1 MLSLDDLRFFS
12 AVASA
17 KSLAATARALDVT
30 PPAVSQRLAGLERKM
45 GVRLIERE
53 RNGIRLTD
61 EGDLVA
67 ARARAILQ
75 ELEDLESEVAARRDE
90 LSGPLRVA
98 APLGFGR
105 RYLGPLIS
113 RFHEDHPGVSVDL
126 ALSDRPPE
134 ANARI
139 DIAVHIGELRDTSAI
154 LVKLAPNDRIVC
166 ASPDYLAR
174 AGTPTELHDLQRLD
188 CLALRENDE
197 DSTLWRF
204 TRGDQHL
211 SVRVRPTWPPTTAR
225 SSANG
230 RWRAAASSSAR
241 NGISPTTSR
250 PGGWCRCCTTSS
262 RRSPMSWPCS
272 APRGRGWRAPSASS
286 NSSRPRSIR
295 RPGAEGG
302 RVRGARS
309 WGNDGRDGGRD
320 RDRTCDPLDVNEVL
334 SR

>member
-17 KSLAATARALDVT
+17 RSLAATARALDVT

-67 ARARAILQ
+67 ARARAILLD
-75 ELEDLESEVAARRDE
+75 LEDLESEVAARRDE

-139 DIAVHIGELRDTSAI
+139 DIAIHIGELRDTSSI

-211 SVRVRPTWPPTTAR
+211 SVRVRPKL
-225 SSANG
+225 
-230 RWRAAASSSAR
+230 ASNDGEIVREWALE
-241 NGISPTTSR
+241 
-250 PGGWCRCCTTSS
+250 
-262 RRSPMSWPCS
+262 
-272 APRGRGWRAPSASS
+272 GRGVIIRSEWHIADDLKAGRLVQVLHDFKPPVANVVALLGPSRARLARTQRFLEFLKAALNPAPWR
-286 NSSRPRSIR
+286 
-295 RPGAEGG
+295 
-302 RVRGARS
+302 
-309 WGNDGRDGGRD
+309 
-320 RDRTCDPLDVNEVL
+320 
-334 SR
+334 